1 MILASENRLKGTD
14 RIEEIKKKGKVL
26 QDDLFGVIYLEKHE
40 EEKPRF
46 GFVIST
52 KISKL
57 AVHRNRINRSLHEG
71 VRRVLSLIPE
81 NYDFVFLA
89 KKSIEKKSTEEIIKE
104 VDSFF
109 RNNITVFSK

>member
-1 MILASENRLKGTD
+1 M
-14 RIEEIKKKGKVL
+14 
-26 QDDLFGVIYLEKHE
+26 EKNG

-71 VRRVLSLIPE
+71 VRRVLSLVPE

-104 VDSFF
+104 VDLFF
-109 RNNITVFSK
+109 RKNLATLTK

>member
-1 MILASENRLKGTD
+1 MILPSPNRLKGAQ

-26 QDDLFGVIYLEKHE
+26 QDDLFGVIYLEKE
-40 EEKPRF
+40 NNEQPKF

-71 VRRVLSLIPE
+71 VRRTLNFIPA
-81 NYDFVFLA
+81 NFDYVFLA

-104 VDSFF
+104 VEAFF
-109 RNNITVFSK
+109 KRNRIQ

>member
-1 MILASENRLKGTD
+1 MILPSPNRLKGID

-26 QDDLFGVIYLEKHE
+26 QDDMFGVIYLEKE
-40 EEKPRF
+40 TETQPRF

-71 VRRVLSLIPE
+71 VRRMLNLVPGSFD
-81 NYDFVFLA
+81 YVFLA

-104 VDSFF
+104 VELFF
-109 RNNITVFSK
+109 KRNKID

>member
-1 MILASENRLKGTD
+1 MILPSHNRLKGTE
-14 RIEEIKKKGKVL
+14 RIEEIKRKGKVV
-26 QDDLFGVIYLEKHE
+26 QNDLFGVIYMQNLPGD
-40 EEKPRF
+40 KPKF

-71 VRRVLSLIPE
+71 VRRILNLVPQ

-89 KKSIEKKSTEEIIKE
+89 KKSIEKKSTEEIIRE
-104 VDSFF
+104 VELFF
-109 RNNITVFSK
+109 QSRAIQ